1 MRMERDIFGGEILP
15 DGFVSEVFEARVLI
29 PRGEFARLGLGDHER
44 PGSLPACF
52 RWCHATLG
60 AGGSRWSVMLRDAS
74 TAAVYF
80 ARAQDALAFLTRWSS
95 DHWATP
101 DLALAS

>member
-1 MRMERDIFGGEILP
+1 MWMDRDIFGGEVLP
-15 DGFVSEVFEARVLI
+15 NGFISEVFEARVLI

-44 PGSLPACF
+44 PSSLPACF

-60 AGGSRWSVMLRDAS
+60 AGGRRWSVMLRDES

-80 ARAQDALAFLTRWSS
+80 AKAQDALAFLARWSS
-95 DHWATP
+95 AHETAH